1 MTLRVGVIGVG
12 AIGQDHI
19 RRLTRVVSGSRV
31 VALADVDSQRAQS
44 AAESLDGARVHATG
58 QDLINDGDV
67 EAILVASWGPTHEE
81 YVLAAIRAGKPVFCE
96 KPLAPAPDACLRIVE
111 AELARGRRLVQV
123 GYMRRYD
130 AGYRAMKNALSGGTL
145 GAPLLAHCA
154 HRNPAAPPY
163 GFTSDMMISDSA
175 VHEIDL
181 VRWLFD
187 QEIAAATVLKPRR
200 TTRGDPA
207 LQDPL
212 IMILEMADGV
222 IVDIEVFV
230 NCQYGY
236 DIRCEVVAESG
247 TVSLGDSGDIVLTSS
262 GLRSRPVPADWR
274 ERFVRAYDVELQEW
288 VEAASTGK
296 PTGPSSWDGYAAAAV
311 VESCLEA
318 LRSGQ
323 RSTVR
328 LEARPELYGM
338 RREGHAV
345 EQHTEMDR
353 GSS

>member
-19 RRLTRVVSGSRV
+19 RRLTHVISGSRV
-31 VALADVDSQRAQS
+31 VALTDVDAQRAES
-44 AAESLDGARVHATG
+44 AAQSLDGARVHPTG

-111 AELARGRRLVQV
+111 AEVARGRRLVQV
-123 GYMRRYD
+123 GFMRRYD
-130 AGYRAMKNALSGGTL
+130 AGYRAMKSALSRGTL
-145 GAPLLAHCA
+145 GTPLLAHCA
-154 HRNPAAPPY
+154 HRNPVAPPY

-207 LQDPL
+207 LQDPQ

-222 IVDIEVFV
+222 MVDVEIFV
-230 NCQYGY
+230 NCGYGY

-247 TVSLGDSGDIVLTSS
+247 TVSLGDGGEIVLTSS

-288 VEAASTGK
+288 VEAVSTGEA
-296 PTGPSSWDGYAAAAV
+296 TGPSSWDGYAAAAV

-318 LRSGQ
+318 LKSGQ
-323 RSTVR
+323 RSTVQ
-328 LEARPELYGM
+328 LEDRPELYRIPG
-338 RREGHAV
+338 GTNTV
-345 EQHTEMDR
+345 EQSTESHM
-353 GSS
+353 GSR